1 MEHKRQR
8 VQFGWLDLK
17 KRRNG
22 PEVWV
27 LRYRET
33 LADGSKR
40 VPSLIVGS
48 IKDYPTVS
56 RARTASMSLLLSINR
71 ERPEGVPV
79 PFGAVIERYL
89 AQELP
94 ERNSTASRY
103 QSWLKNYVKPKWAEC
118 LLDQIKPLLVEDWL
132 KKLSL
137 APKSK
142 SHLKNLMHVLFNA
155 AMRWELI
162 PYQLNP
168 MSLVRVKDGSRRI
181 REPRVLSVDEFLQI
195 SEHIPEPFR
204 TMCIVAMCMGLR
216 ISEILGLKWCD
227 VDWEGMRIG
236 IRQSYVYG
244 KPGAVKTPT
253 SQRWMP
259 LDPSLA
265 KKLRQHQL
273 RCASPANKEDWV
285 FANPNTGKPYWPGK
299 VQENWLVPAAEK
311 VGLGRIGWHTFRHS
325 HSSLLHALGVDL
337 KVQQELLRHADIRTT
352 MNIYTHA
359 VPAALRKANS
369 KVVRLVLPAQ
379 VA

>member
-33 LADGSKR
+33 LPDGSKR
-40 VPSLIVGS
+40 VPSVIVGS
-48 IKDYPTVS
+48 ITDFPTES
-56 RARTASMSLLLSINR
+56 RARTQSMSLLLSIN
-71 ERPEGVPV
+71 EKKPEGVSV

-89 AQELP
+89 VEELP

-103 QSWLKNYVKPKWAEC
+103 QSWLKNHVKPKWAG
-118 LLDQIKPLLVEDWL
+118 LPLDQIKPLLVEDWL

-168 MSLVRVKDGSRRI
+168 MSLVRVKDGSKRK
-181 REPRVLSVDEFLQI
+181 REPKTLSVDEFRKIL
-195 SEHIPEPFR
+195 EHIPEPFR

-216 ISEILGLKWCD
+216 VSEVLGLKWCD
-227 VDWEGMRIG
+227 VDWEGLQIG
-236 IRQSYVYG
+236 IRQGYVYG
-244 KPGAVKTPT
+244 KPGPVKTEA

-259 LDPSLA
+259 LDRSLA
-265 KKLRQHQL
+265 QRLRQHQL
-273 RCASPANKEDWV
+273 RYVSPANKEGWI
-285 FANPNTGKPYWPGK
+285 FANPGTGKPFWPGRI
-299 VQENWLVPAAEK
+299 QENWLVPAAEK
-311 VGLGRIGWHTFRHS
+311 VGIGRIGWHTFRHS

-359 VPAALRKANS
+359 VPGALRKANS

>member
-1 MEHKRQR
+1 
-8 VQFGWLDLK
+8 V
-17 KRRNG
+17 
-22 PEVWV
+22 
-27 LRYRET
+27 
-33 LADGSKR
+33 
-40 VPSLIVGS
+40 VGS
-48 IKDYPTVS
+48 IEEYPTKS
-56 RARTASMSLLLSINR
+56 KARTASLSLLLSINR
-71 ERPEGVPV
+71 HKPEGAPV

-89 AQELP
+89 AKELP

-103 QSWLKNYVKPKWAEC
+103 RSWLKNYIKPKWAEC
-118 LLDQIKPLLVEDWL
+118 LVDQIKPLAVEDWL

-142 SHLKNLMHVLFNA
+142 SHVKNLMHVLFNA

-168 MSLVRVKDGSRRI
+168 MSLVRVKDGSKRK
-181 REPRVLSVDEFLQI
+181 REPTILSVDQFRRIL
-195 SEHIPEPFR
+195 EHVPEPFR

-227 VDWEGMRIG
+227 VDWDRMQME

-244 KPGAVKTPT
+244 KPGDVKTLA
-253 SQRWMP
+253 SHKCMP
-259 LDPSLA
+259 LHPSLA
-265 KKLRQHQL
+265 EMLRQHRSTQL
-273 RCASPANKEDWV
+273 SPLNSGDWV
-285 FANPNTGKPYWPGK
+285 FANPDTGKPFWPNK
-299 VQENWLVPAAEK
+299 IQESWLVPAAEK

>member
-33 LADGSKR
+33 LADGSKH

-48 IKDYPTVS
+48 IKEYPTVS
-56 RARTASMSLLLSINR
+56 RARTASMSLLLSINQD
-71 ERPEGVPV
+71 RPKGVPV

-103 QSWLKNYVKPKWAEC
+103 QSWLKNHVKPKWAG
-118 LLDQIKPLLVEDWL
+118 LPLDQIKPLLVEDWL

-168 MSLVRVKDGSRRI
+168 MSLVRVKDGSKRM
-181 REPRVLSVDEFLQI
+181 REPRVLAVDEFLQI
-195 SEHIPEPFR
+195 LEHIPEPFR
-204 TMCIVAMCMGLR
+204 TMCIVAMCLGLR
-216 ISEILGLKWCD
+216 VSEILGLKWCD
-227 VDWEGMRIG
+227 VAWEGLRLAV
-236 IRQSYVYG
+236 RQAYVYG
-244 KPGAVKTPT
+244 QEGELKTQA

-259 LDPSLA
+259 LDRLLA
-265 KKLRQHQL
+265 EKLREHK
-273 RCASPANKEDWV
+273 RKFASFGDSEGWI
-285 FANPNTGKPYWPGK
+285 FANPETGRPYWPGRI
-299 VQENWLVPAAEK
+299 QEHWL
-311 VGLGRIGWHTFRHS
+311 
-325 HSSLLHALGVDL
+325 
-337 KVQQELLRHADIRTT
+337 
-352 MNIYTHA
+352 
-359 VPAALRKANS
+359 
-369 KVVRLVLPAQ
+369 
-379 VA
+379 